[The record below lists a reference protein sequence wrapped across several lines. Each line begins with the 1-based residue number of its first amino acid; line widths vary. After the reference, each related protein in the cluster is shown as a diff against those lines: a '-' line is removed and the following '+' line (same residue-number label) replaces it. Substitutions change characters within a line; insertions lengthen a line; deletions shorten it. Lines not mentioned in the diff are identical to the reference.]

1 MVEQALIN
9 KKIVQ
14 RNFQL
19 RLSKVKAK
27 FKYGKGDRRYLKN
40 YLGKAVRLSS
50 DTLVGKEQRTL
61 DFVDTITGDRLLEE
75 IKKTYITGMSGNGFP
90 IYKKIERFLSSNS
103 SKRALI
109 INAVECDPG
118 LLHDEWLL
126 EHRYVEIIRAIC
138 YLRHALSMQD
148 VVLATKSKQ
157 VKSDSCFT
165 VKTVSARYPM
175 GEEHF
180 LISQILNIE
189 LDKNEYPTEHGIL
202 VLNLQSIYQICKI
215 INKSYDRG
223 RFITIADLTSGYA
236 KVAYVYSEN
245 NIRDILERE
254 FGIDGNKS
262 IYKGTGVMA
271 CSMVSD
277 QDDFSYVGNFAAISE
292 HPPISDIHK
301 CRKCGACDRRCPM
314 RIKVSKIV
322 QGIDGHLS
330 STLTAYHPEN
340 CIHCGSCTY
349 YCPASKNVAGYVKR
363 AKENG
368 VPRSQI

>member
-14 RNFQL
+14 HNFQL

-27 FKYGKGDRRYLKN
+27 LKYGKGDRKHLKN
-40 YLGKAVRLSS
+40 YLGKVVRLSS
-50 DTLVGKEQRTL
+50 DTLVGKEQGIS
-61 DFVDTITGDRLLEE
+61 DFVDTITGDKLLAE
-75 IKKTYITGMSGNGFP
+75 IKETHITGMSGNGFP
-90 IYKKIERFLSSNS
+90 LYKKIEQFILSNS
-103 SKRALI
+103 SKRMLI

-126 EHRYVEIIRAIC
+126 EHRYYEIVRAIH
-138 YLRHALSMQD
+138 YLKQALSLQD

-157 VKSDSCFT
+157 VKSDTCFS
-165 VKTVSARYPM
+165 VKTVPARYPM
-175 GEEHF
+175 GEERF
-180 LISQILNIE
+180 LIRQILNID

-223 RFITIADLTSGYA
+223 RFITIADLSSGDA

-245 NIRDILERE
+245 NIRDLMQRE
-254 FGIDGNKS
+254 FGIAKNAP
-262 IYKGTGVMA
+262 IYIGTGVMS
-271 CSMVSD
+271 CSKVSCED
-277 QDDFSYVGNFAAISE
+277 SFSYIGNFAAFSQQ
-292 HPPISDIHK
+292 PKISDAHK
-301 CRKCGACDRRCPM
+301 CRKCGTCDRKCPM
-314 RIKVSKIV
+314 KIKVSKII
-322 QGIDGHLS
+322 QGMDDHLS
-330 STLTAYHPEN
+330 SPLTAYHPEN

-363 AKENG
+363 AIENG
-368 VPRSQI
+368 ALDS